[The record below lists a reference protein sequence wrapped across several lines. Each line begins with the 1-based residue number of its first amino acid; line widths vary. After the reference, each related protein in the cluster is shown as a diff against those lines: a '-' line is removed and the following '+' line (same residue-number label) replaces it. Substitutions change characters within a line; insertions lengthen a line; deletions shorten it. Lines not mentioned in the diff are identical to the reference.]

1 MFLIILFKSL
11 IIGGLVG
18 VGVGAGAA
26 RMFHAPTSQG
36 MGAFRT
42 LGELNSCEGDP
53 ASHFSF
59 GLGFFFNAW
68 ASSVAA
74 GSFTQD
80 VDHRIIPNWGAAA
93 LMVKNRN
100 LAETLHDP
108 KKMAIACGIIGMIVV
123 AFLNSTA
130 SAVPAALQVTAVKVL
145 VPAANLLVNTV
156 MPVIFWLAAIDA
168 GKKSGFWAT
177 IFGGLA
183 QLIMGNAVP
192 GLVLGIL
199 IGKGVEESGWNKV
212 TKVMMVAIVLLF
224 VLSGVVSAFAGL
236 FFTLRYGSSRGD
248 NAAGLELQVVA
259 AVLLGGVSIFGGR
272 GALHGVLA
280 GVLLIGVVSSALRL
294 ESVTVNV
301 INIIIGALLVLSVIS
316 TSVLRWASGLRR
328 RPDTSRP
335 ATPRSAE
342 DRVRA

>member
-26 RMFHAPTSQG
+26 RMFHAPNVQG

-80 VDHRIIPNWGAAA
+80 VDHRIIPHWAAA
-93 LMVKNRN
+93 AIMVKNRN
-100 LAETLHDP
+100 VAETLHDP
-108 KKMAIACGIIGMIVV
+108 RKMAIAGAVIGMIVV
-123 AFLNSTA
+123 AFLNTTA
-130 SAVPAALQVTAVKVL
+130 SAVPESLQVTAVKVL
-145 VPAANLLVNTV
+145 VPAANMLVNTV

-168 GKKSGFWAT
+168 GRRSGFWAT

-183 QLIMGNAVP
+183 QMIMGNAVP

-199 IGKGVEESGWNKV
+199 IGKGVEEGGWNHI
-212 TKVMMVAIVLLF
+212 TKVMMAAIIALF
-224 VLSGVVSAFAGL
+224 VLSG
-236 FFTLRYGSSRGD
+236 FFRGFD
-248 NAAGLELQVVA
+248 VKLLQSFMLDVPTW
-259 AVLLGGVSIFGGR
+259 LNGIHNS
-272 GALHGVLA
+272 
-280 GVLLIGVVSSALRL
+280 
-294 ESVTVNV
+294 
-301 INIIIGALLVLSVIS
+301 LS
-316 TSVLRWASGLRR
+316 GK
-328 RPDTSRP
+328 
-335 ATPRSAE
+335 
-342 DRVRA
+342 

>member
-1 MFLIILFKSL
+1 MFLIILFKSI

-18 VGVGAGAA
+18 IGVGAGAA
-26 RMFHAPTSQG
+26 RMFHAPTTQG

-80 VDHRIIPNWGAAA
+80 VDHRIIPHWGAAA

-100 LAETLHDP
+100 LAQTLHDP
-108 KKMAIACGIIGMIVV
+108 KKMAIACGIIGMLVV
-123 AFLNSTA
+123 AFLNTTA
-130 SAVPAALQVTAVKVL
+130 SAVPAALQVTAIKVL

-168 GKKSGFWAT
+168 GRRSGFWGT

-199 IGKGVEESGWNKV
+199 IGKGVEESGWNKI
-212 TKVMMVAIVLLF
+212 TKIMMAVIVLLF
-224 VLSGVVSAFAGL
+224 VLSG
-236 FFTLRYGSSRGD
+236 FFRGFD
-248 NAAGLELQVVA
+248 MKV
-259 AVLLGGVSIFGGR
+259 
-272 GALHGVLA
+272 
-280 GVLLIGVVSSALRL
+280 L
-294 ESVTVNV
+294 ESFSLGVPGWLDAIHNT
-301 INIIIGALLVLSVIS
+301 LS
-316 TSVLRWASGLRR
+316 GK
-328 RPDTSRP
+328 
-335 ATPRSAE
+335 
-342 DRVRA
+342 

>member
-1 MFLIILFKSL
+1 MFLIIFIKSL

-26 RMFHAPTSQG
+26 RMFHAPTVQG

-68 ASSVAA
+68 ASTVAA
-74 GSFTQD
+74 GAFTQD
-80 VDHRIIPNWGAAA
+80 VDHRIIPHWATAA
-93 LMVKNRN
+93 LLFKNRD
-100 LAETLHDP
+100 LATTLHDP
-108 KKMAIACGIIGMIVV
+108 KKMAIAGGIIGAIVV

-130 SAVPAALQVTAVKVL
+130 
-145 VPAANLLVNTV
+145 AANLLVNTV
-156 MPVIFWLAAIDA
+156 MPVIFWLAAIEA

-199 IGKGVEESGWNKV
+199 IGKGVEESGWNHV
-212 TKVMMVAIVLLF
+212 TKVMMAAIVLLF
-224 VLSGVVSAFAGL
+224 VLSG
-236 FFTLRYGSSRGD
+236 FFRGFD
-248 NAAGLELQVVA
+248 MKLIESFHMGVPLWLENVHN
-259 AVLLGGVSIFGGR
+259 LL
-272 GALHGVLA
+272 
-280 GVLLIGVVSSALRL
+280 
-294 ESVTVNV
+294 
-301 INIIIGALLVLSVIS
+301 
-316 TSVLRWASGLRR
+316 SGK
-328 RPDTSRP
+328 
-335 ATPRSAE
+335 
-342 DRVRA
+342 